1 MNTLIDSMVSTLKAN
16 PQFTDRII
24 LVTGATAG
32 IGRALALELG
42 KRGATVIL
50 LGRNE
55 SEMDAVYDAIIGSGG
70 PMPAIVPCDL
80 ATLTSEQAE
89 ALAETS
95 P

>member
-42 KRGATVIL
+42 KRGATVIFTFRPN
-50 LGRNE
+50 GE
-55 SEMDAVYDAIIGSGG
+55 GADE
-70 PMPAIVPCDL
+70 
-80 ATLTSEQAE
+80 
-89 ALAETS
+89 
-95 P
+95 